1 MGKLATTLDD
11 FVPSSSSVSCCVEG
25 QKVSP
30 AMSSVSRGGLSEF
43 IWRSVAVVSGRVKLN
58 HKTGSSSRA
67 VFCIRKNLIMD

>member
-11 FVPSSSSVSCCVEG
+11 FVPSSSSVSFCVED

-43 IWRSVAVVSGRVKLN
+43 IWPSVAVVSGRVKLK
-58 HKTGSSSRA
+58 HKTGSSGRA
-67 VFCIRKNLIMD
+67 VFCLGKNLIMD